1 MDIEE
6 LSNKIDKYHKENI
19 KRADR
24 DKKENL
30 GYISFGFALAATGLA
45 ITNPDCTDR
54 LITSLAAVVLL
65 IIGIVLFRK
74 SRKVKIE

>member
-6 LSNKIDKYHKENI
+6 LSNKIDKYHEEDI

-45 ITNPDCTDR
+45 VTNPDCTDR

-74 SRKVKIE
+74 SRKSES